1 MILWFHLREDCLE
14 YSINLFQQRKV
25 HKTGLGIQIAQ
36 KCQLA
41 LKKIGG
47 LSVQRGLSTMSVNR
61 VGRYVTMLCRAQV
74 IDRISKASPFIQL
87 SGISLRIH
95 LVQIDSHYILSG
107 Y

>member
-1 MILWFHLREDCLE
+1 MFSYFSRLQED
-14 YSINLFQQRKV
+14 
-25 HKTGLGIQIAQ
+25 
-36 KCQLA
+36 CQLA

>member
-1 MILWFHLREDCLE
+1 MILWFHLREDGLE

-36 KCQLA
+36 ECQLA

-47 LSVQRGLSTMSVNR
+47 LSVQRGLFTMSVNR

-87 SGISLRIH
+87 SGISLKIH